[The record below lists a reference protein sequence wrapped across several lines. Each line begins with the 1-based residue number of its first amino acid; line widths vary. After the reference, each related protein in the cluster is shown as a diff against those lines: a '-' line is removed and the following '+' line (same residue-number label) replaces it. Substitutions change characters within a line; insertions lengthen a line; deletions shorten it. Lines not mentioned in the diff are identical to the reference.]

1 MTEAIRVEFRATRH
15 MRKSVQQVIKELR
28 EQGLSD
34 SDSMS
39 QYIRFAIIDK
49 VRKDRALLDK

>member
-1 MTEAIRVEFRATRH
+1 
-15 MRKSVQQVIKELR
+15 MRKSVKQVIKELR